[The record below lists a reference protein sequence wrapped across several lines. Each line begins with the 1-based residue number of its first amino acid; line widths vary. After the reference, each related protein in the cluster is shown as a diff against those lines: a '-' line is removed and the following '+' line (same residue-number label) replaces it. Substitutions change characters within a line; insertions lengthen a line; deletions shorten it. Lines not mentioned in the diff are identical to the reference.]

1 MRYVVVRC
9 EDIARGTDQTAA
21 LLEGA
26 RLLHLQ
32 HLAQA
37 GAAGVIH
44 PRRGRSGKLDRFHL
58 HRTLLGVE
66 PNDPEPTAGRCYAAS
81 AQCELGPGETAWCCD
96 FMTQRDGRVVDPT
109 AGNITTKEGRVLLQ
123 ALTDQFASE
132 TRRWVPGD
140 GSHHVLITRDPQLH
154 TDERHPVQTPGALF
168 GEPWKQV
175 LPKGTRGEALSSLI
189 EQAVAVLEQHPVNRV
204 RVDLGENPANMLW
217 FWGASEAGA
226 IRTFTERTKQSG
238 RVVTKNFA
246 LRGLARVLELPWT
259 DGPSNF
265 EEPSLQRLLK
275 TLRPAIQETD
285 FTYVQ
290 LRIDSSDPIERLCDM
305 ERIDRFLLQPL
316 TEWLPELGPWRLLV
330 ALDDRASGTVPF
342 VAIGTG
348 LPQQPVSRLGPQE
361 LAESPLRFE
370 EGEGLFAWLTKE

>member
-9 EDIARGTDQTAA
+9 EDIARGTEQTPA

-26 RLLHLQ
+26 RLSHLQ

-44 PRRGRSGKLDRFHL
+44 ARRARSGKLDRFHL
-58 HRTLLGVE
+58 HRTLLGVA
-66 PNDPEPTAGRCYAAS
+66 PDDPEPTAGRCYAAS
-81 AQCELGPGETAWCCD
+81 AQCPLGPGETAWCCD
-96 FMTQRDGRVVDPT
+96 FMTQRDGRIVDPT
-109 AGNITTKEGRVLLQ
+109 AGDITTKEGRVLLQ
-123 ALTDQFASE
+123 ALTDRFGSE
-132 TRRWVPGD
+132 TRRWVGGED
-140 GSHHVLITRDPQLH
+140 SHHVLITRDPRLNA
-154 TDERHPVQTPGALF
+154 DERHPVHPPGALF
-168 GEPWKQV
+168 GEPWKRV
-175 LPKGTRGEALSSLI
+175 LPRGDRGEALSALI

-217 FWGASEAGA
+217 LWGASEAA
-226 IRTFTERTKQSG
+226 AVRTFAERTGRSG
-238 RVVTKNFA
+238 RIVTRNFA

-259 DGPSNF
+259 DGPANF

-275 TLRPAIQETD
+275 TLRPAVQDTE

-290 LRIDSSDPIERLCDM
+290 LRIDASDPIERLCDM

-316 TEWLPELGPWRLLV
+316 TEWLPGLGPWRLLV
-330 ALDDRASGTVPF
+330 ALDDRASGTVPL

-348 LPQQPVSRLGPQE
+348 LPQQPVSHLTPQE
-361 LAESPLRFE
+361 LAGSPLRFE
-370 EGEGLFAWLTKE
+370 EGEGLFGWFTRP